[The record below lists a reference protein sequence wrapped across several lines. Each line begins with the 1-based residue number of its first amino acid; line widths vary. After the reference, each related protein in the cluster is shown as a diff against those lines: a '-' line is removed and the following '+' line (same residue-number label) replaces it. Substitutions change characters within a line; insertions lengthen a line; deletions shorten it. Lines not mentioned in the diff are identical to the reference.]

1 MIAVTN
7 MTMTCFCGGVE
18 RRQTLSLI
26 SSRDNCQKFPPWQ
39 TFDTSRKEFESVQS
53 LVSSLVE
60 RNFAEVTTTAPL
72 N

>member
-7 MTMTCFCGGVE
+7 MMMTCFCGGVE
-18 RRQTLSLI
+18 RRQALSLI
-26 SSRDNCQKFPPWQ
+26 SSHDHCQKFPPWQ
-39 TFDTSRKEFESVQS
+39 TFDTSRKEFESVHS

>member
-7 MTMTCFCGGVE
+7 MMMTCFCGGVE
-18 RRQTLSLI
+18 RRQALSLI
-26 SSRDNCQKFPPWQ
+26 SSHDHCQKFPPWQ
-39 TFDTSRKEFESVQS
+39 TFDTSRKE
-53 LVSSLVE
+53 VE